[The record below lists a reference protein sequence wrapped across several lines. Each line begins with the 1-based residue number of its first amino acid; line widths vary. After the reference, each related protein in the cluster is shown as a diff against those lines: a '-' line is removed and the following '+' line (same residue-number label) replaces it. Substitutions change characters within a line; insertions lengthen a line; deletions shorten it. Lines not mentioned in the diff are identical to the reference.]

1 MREACAR
8 RAPLLRLNRA
18 MPSFRVNR
26 LVAVFVLSALGPA
39 WAGAQSAEG
48 ASALASDIIP
58 EGISAEL
65 WSHALAAHKE
75 AVTEGKTTSL
85 TLTVIDYS
93 RPATQKRLWVVD
105 VVSRAVLQTEYVAHG
120 EASGDL
126 LATRFSNKNGSRQ
139 SSLGTFITGD
149 TFNGVRGYSLRLHG
163 LEPGINDN
171 AYFRG
176 IVIHGTP
183 GVSEAKAQKGTM
195 GRTEGCPAVSS
206 EAAKRLIPLIANG
219 TVVFAW
225 FPEKTF
231 LKRSVYLDR
240 DVAFGRLGSGG

>member
-1 MREACAR
+1 
-8 RAPLLRLNRA
+8 
-18 MPSFRVNR
+18 MPSLRR
-26 LVAVFVLSALGPA
+26 THILAVFVLSALGPT
-39 WAGAQSAEG
+39 WARAQGAGG
-48 ASALASDIIP
+48 ASALSSEIIP
-58 EGISAEL
+58 EGMSAEL

-85 TLTVIDYS
+85 TLTVIDFS
-93 RPATQKRLWVVD
+93 RPATEKRLWVVD
-105 VVSRAVLQTEYVAHG
+105 VVSRSVLQTEYVAHG
-120 EASGDL
+120 EGSGDV
-126 LATRFSNKNGSRQ
+126 LATQFSNTNGTHQ
-139 SSLGTFITGD
+139 SSLGTFVTGA
-149 TFNGVRGYSLRLHG
+149 TFTGVRGYSLRLHG

-183 GVSEAKAQKGTM
+183 GVSGSKARKGTM

-225 FPEKTF
+225 YPEKNF
-231 LKRSVYLDR
+231 LEKSGYLDR
-240 DVAFGRLGSGG
+240 DAASERLGSVD